1 VAGDRTR
8 DLLIAS
14 PTRATIAPPGT
25 PLFSLTLCRSASPQG
40 SVATRSLN
48 ALSRRRSFCAAA
60 AGKLET
66 TPALVRCSA
75 ESNCFRGDGSNYPS
89 LRFLLR
95 RPPLLLMLLMTASD
109 R

>member
-25 PLFSLTLCRSASPQG
+25 PLFSQTLCRSASPQG

-48 ALSRRRSFCAAA
+48 ALSRRRSFSAA

-66 TPALVRCSA
+66 TQALVRCSA

-95 RPPLLLMLLMTASD
+95 RPLLLLMLLMTASD